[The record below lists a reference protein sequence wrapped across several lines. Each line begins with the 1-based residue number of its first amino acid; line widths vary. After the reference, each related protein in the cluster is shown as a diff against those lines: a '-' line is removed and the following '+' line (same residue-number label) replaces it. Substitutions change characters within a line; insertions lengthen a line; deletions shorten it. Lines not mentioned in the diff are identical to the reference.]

1 MNKICKNAKNYKL
14 TEGKIYEV
22 LLEEDDYIRIIN
34 DNGKNVRFHSSLFE
48 DEPSTIPTPILRTEL
63 DCINSIVYQNNQ
75 LSYTDINN
83 IDKITTV
90 NLTRNSNNGFSCGIV
105 RFEGLNNLINHIEND
120 EFVNTDEDDLLEL
133 KQALFLKVIN
143 YWIDRETS
151 TGMWMFSTNFQED
164 FEDYYT
170 ILDEESTSNSG
181 WFFNPNSG
189 NQIKLWYGIINQQ

>member
-1 MNKICKNAKNYKL
+1 
-14 TEGKIYEV
+14 V

-75 LSYTDINN
+75 LSYIDINN
-83 IDKITTV
+83 IDKVTTV
-90 NLTRNSNNGFSCGIV
+90 NLTRNSNNEFSCGIV
-105 RFEGLNNLINHIEND
+105 RFEGLNNLIIHIEND

-143 YWIDRETS
+143 YWIDKENS
-151 TGMWMFSTNFQED
+151 KGMWMFSTNFQED

-170 ILDEESTSNSG
+170 ILDEESTSNSE